1 MTRANIYVSHN
12 KCKQLRAI
20 HCNDATRHGKIER
33 QIFMSIRSRQ
43 STQASDELY
52 STISRQPSLSQ
63 LYSDAAAYEKLLTQT
78 GDFESS
84 GKNSFAA
91 FVDLDSTDADSILS
105 RSSKL

>member
-1 MTRANIYVSHN
+1 
-12 KCKQLRAI
+12 
-20 HCNDATRHGKIER
+20 
-33 QIFMSIRSRQ
+33 MSIRSRQ

-78 GDFESS
+78 GGFESS